1 MLNYLLCQLTA
12 VQADGFGQVTK
23 LLCGGTHGALRHNA
37 QLLAVPAY
45 CCASWALG
53 RLLSY
58 CVVAHMVH

>member
-45 CCASWALG
+45 CCASCWGYACCACGVLWN
-53 RLLSY
+53 L
-58 CVVAHMVH
+58 